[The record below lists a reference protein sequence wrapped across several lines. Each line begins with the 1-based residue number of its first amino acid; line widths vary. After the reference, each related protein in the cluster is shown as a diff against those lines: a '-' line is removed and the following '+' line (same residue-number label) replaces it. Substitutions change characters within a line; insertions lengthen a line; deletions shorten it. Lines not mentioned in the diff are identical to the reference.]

1 MQKSWETIRD
11 KMEMV
16 EMIEANLQAE
26 IGTGGKPRTRP
37 KPKKYVKVDYTQFN
51 LYSDEVL

>member
-1 MQKSWETIRD
+1 MRQLQPITGEVIETFNMQKSWETIRD

-37 KPKKYVKVDYTQFN
+37 KPVK
-51 LYSDEVL
+51 